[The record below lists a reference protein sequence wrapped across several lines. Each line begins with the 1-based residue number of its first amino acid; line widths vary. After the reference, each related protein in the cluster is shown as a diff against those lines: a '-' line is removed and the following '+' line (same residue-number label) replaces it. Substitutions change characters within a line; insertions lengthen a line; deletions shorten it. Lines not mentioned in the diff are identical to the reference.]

1 MERCRKMLRAIRNS
15 CTMRLM
21 LAAQT
26 EIHYSRVQKDIWNIC
41 VNTTSHFVRNFKVL
55 VACNRLILKK
65 HQEQVE
71 NQIISQTAALPVGEL
86 IIISCFLLE
95 HRFSVCEYGRKT
107 KQNKAR
113 LTLRFWYMFTRP
125 LMFRWYENKTRWK
138 HSFFFFWRQVWS
150 WALPK
155 MLIFF
160 PPLWKSCSADLW
172 KHRLTLKQSRWA
184 PGLRACIKL
193 PSAHLRLQR
202 LCSAVVRCSTCSPSR
217 LGRL

>member
-1 MERCRKMLRAIRNS
+1 
-15 CTMRLM
+15 MRLM

-113 LTLRFWYMFTRP
+113 LTLRF
-125 LMFRWYENKTRWK
+125 
-138 HSFFFFWRQVWS
+138 
-150 WALPK
+150 
-155 MLIFF
+155 
-160 PPLWKSCSADLW
+160 
-172 KHRLTLKQSRWA
+172 
-184 PGLRACIKL
+184 
-193 PSAHLRLQR
+193 
-202 LCSAVVRCSTCSPSR
+202 
-217 LGRL
+217 